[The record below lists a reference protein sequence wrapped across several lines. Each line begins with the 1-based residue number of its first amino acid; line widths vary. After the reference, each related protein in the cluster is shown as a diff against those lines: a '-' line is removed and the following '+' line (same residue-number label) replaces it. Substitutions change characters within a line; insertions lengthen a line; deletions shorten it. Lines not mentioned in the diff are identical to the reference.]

1 MRVDYSLEYENLEK
15 LYLEFILISKISAT
29 SISKKNDGNL
39 EFNLEKVNL
48 DRSHSITVVS
58 VGNLG

>member
-1 MRVDYSLEYENLEK
+1 MAYVFLRVACSLEYEYLEK
-15 LYLEFILISKISAT
+15 LY
-29 SISKKNDGNL
+29 L

>member
-1 MRVDYSLEYENLEK
+1 MRVDYSLKYENLEK
-15 LYLEFILISKISAT
+15 LFLESVLISKKT
-29 SISKKNDGNL
+29 VISKKNDGNL